1 MSGFNASGRDD
12 VLSRRSVGLDSLSSS
27 PVLPMIAALF
37 FVLTF
42 LIKALV
48 DDAFTRGDISA
59 GIAYTKYVTAA
70 IACLAA
76 LAYALKNGER
86 VFIKEF
92 NALAFIFIIFTAVST
107 FLQVKTGHFSTGVL
121 LELFKFAIPIILAY
135 TMLNAL
141 TPHALY
147 RCMVAVLLVSILGY
161 LLSLSHEGVGVSEI
175 LEASFMDS
183 NSASESSTFSGIF
196 LVLTFYFAFFRHKK
210 VWLVLSA
217 LFCILTFKR
226 LAIVAVLFALVV
238 SFIAPRLMKIKVP
251 RGAIVA
257 LKVCT
262 VLGAF
267 LWTWMLLPEQ
277 QYLFIHLFGDT
288 QSHFS
293 MGRSD
298 VLGYFL
304 SSGFE
309 SYGYGSANEVAKAVF
324 AAPFEMDLTKIAFE
338 LTPLVMVLFVWLF
351 WDVAGD
357 SLWGVV
363 IIGYFMINM
372 ITSDSLTSNFCLTLA
387 YMTCGLVTQTFEH
400 TGKYMLEVSDNAF

>member
-1 MSGFNASGRDD
+1 MRFTGAWWPSCSFPFSATCYRY
-12 VLSRRSVGLDSLSSS
+12 
-27 PVLPMIAALF
+27 PM
-37 FVLTF
+37 
-42 LIKALV
+42 
-48 DDAFTRGDISA
+48 RGS
-59 GIAYTKYVTAA
+59 
-70 IACLAA
+70 
-76 LAYALKNGER
+76 
-86 VFIKEF
+86 
-92 NALAFIFIIFTAVST
+92 
-107 FLQVKTGHFSTGVL
+107 
-121 LELFKFAIPIILAY
+121 
-135 TMLNAL
+135 
-141 TPHALY
+141 
-147 RCMVAVLLVSILGY
+147 
-161 LLSLSHEGVGVSEI
+161 VSEI

-226 LAIVAVLFALVV
+226 LAIFAVLFALVV

-309 SYGYGSANEVAKAVF
+309 SYGYGSAN
-324 AAPFEMDLTKIAFE
+324 
-338 LTPLVMVLFVWLF
+338 
-351 WDVAGD
+351 
-357 SLWGVV
+357 
-363 IIGYFMINM
+363 
-372 ITSDSLTSNFCLTLA
+372 
-387 YMTCGLVTQTFEH
+387 
-400 TGKYMLEVSDNAF
+400 